1 VGSEK
6 WEVRSGKDTLQ
17 TSDFPLPHFILQTSD
32 FKLSLVGHIG
42 HGAPDIMA
50 GSTDDGG
57 SGTREPDRRA
67 ELWRAVEREGRG
79 REKCEGEEIRRVVIA
94 AQTERD

>member
-1 VGSEK
+1 
-6 WEVRSGKDTLQ
+6 
-17 TSDFPLPHFILQTSD
+17 
-32 FKLSLVGHIG
+32 
-42 HGAPDIMA
+42 MA
-50 GSTDDGG
+50 GSTDVGG